1 MTNDQGHLMIKTA
14 LHAGRLMIE
23 NGSEIARVSDTISR
37 IASNAGYP
45 DSKVYVTITGI
56 MMSVSG
62 EENAQIEPVT
72 SRSIDL
78 EKITMVNDLSRDFA
92 NHKITLAQFEEQ
104 LTVLDHHSHYFPL
117 WIQLLSAG
125 LVSGALEVVFRHNY
139 PDFLVTCIIGLIGWG
154 IFYVINRVAKIRF
167 LSEFLASAAI
177 GTLAIL
183 AVRYH
188 LGTNADDIIIGCVMP
203 LVPGVPLTNA
213 VRDILSGDLVSGIAR
228 GMEALMS
235 AIAIGSGI
243 AMILQA
249 V

>member
-14 LHAGRLMIE
+14 LHAGRIMIE
-23 NGSEIARVSDTISR
+23 SGSEVARVSDTISR
-37 IASNAGYP
+37 IAANAGYP

-62 EENAQIEPVT
+62 EENAQIEPVA

-78 EKITMVNDLSRDFA
+78 EKITLVNDLSRHFA
-92 NHKITLAQFEEQ
+92 EHQITLSEFEER
-104 LTVLDHHSHYFPL
+104 LTDLDQHARYFPF
-117 WIQLLSAG
+117 WMQLVSAG
-125 LVSGALEVVFRHNY
+125 LVSGTLEVVFRHNY
-139 PDFLVTCIIGLIGWG
+139 PDFFVTCLIGLIGWW
-154 IFYVINRVAKIRF
+154 IFYVINRLARVRF
-167 LSEFLASAAI
+167 LSEFLASAVI
-177 GTLAIL
+177 GVLALL
-183 AVRYH
+183 AVKYH
-188 LGTNADDIIIGCVMP
+188 LGANADDIIIGCVMP

-213 VRDILSGDLVSGIAR
+213 VRDILAGDLVSGIAR